1 MLEFGQK
8 FTKQIWFQNHLQN
21 ISKSSAIALFILFIQ
36 ENQAWIE
43 RPLGFMPKFVTV
55 AHCKNL
61 EKIWIQI
68 EFEFIWK
75 SFQKI
80 KTELEKE

>member
-1 MLEFGQK
+1 M
-8 FTKQIWFQNHLQN
+8 
-21 ISKSSAIALFILFIQ
+21 ALFILFIQ
-36 ENQAWIE
+36 KNQAWTE
-43 RPLGFMPKFVTV
+43 RPLGFMPRIVTV
-55 AHCKNL
+55 AHYKNP

-80 KTELEKE
+80 KSEIEKE

>member
-1 MLEFGQK
+1 
-8 FTKQIWFQNHLQN
+8 
-21 ISKSSAIALFILFIQ
+21 
-36 ENQAWIE
+36 
-43 RPLGFMPKFVTV
+43 MPRIVTV
-55 AHCKNL
+55 AHYKNP

-80 KTELEKE
+80 ELEIEKE